1 MENRKDQTFRRL
13 LAFAAPYKGRI
24 ILSMIASMG
33 VAASDG
39 VIAKL
44 VEPFIDRI
52 VIAQDY
58 ELAKLVPIFAIALA
72 VLKGLSRYVQE
83 YFISTAGQMAIQD
96 IRNALFGQSMDL
108 SMRYYTD
115 TASGSLM
122 SRILND
128 VNLMQSV
135 LSNVIVSGVRET
147 LTLVGLAGVAFYT
160 DWRMALMS
168 FVVIP
173 AAAVPASLIGKKI
186 KKFSR
191 RGQGA
196 MGDLTTALEQAFS
209 GIKVVKAFA
218 TEEREKKKFTGQ
230 NLAYYR
236 FIRKTIKYGALSSP
250 VMEILTAIG
259 IAAVL
264 WYGLTRVLA
273 GEMTQGQLFSVLA
286 AILLMY
292 TPLKRLTKVNNTVQQ
307 ALGGAQRVFELLDE
321 EVEIVDAE
329 NALSLSRCRG
339 EVCFEDVSFAYDTE
353 PVIQQLD
360 LKVSPGEVVALV
372 GPSGAGK
379 STIAG
384 LISRFYDPTGGRIL
398 IDGHDI
404 RSLST
409 RSLHDNLA
417 LVDQETFLFN
427 ASISENISYGT
438 DGATEAEIVTAAQ
451 QAFADEFICQM
462 PEGYQT
468 LIGDR
473 GVRLS
478 GGQRQR
484 LCIARAILRN
494 APILLLDEATSAL
507 DTESEAMVQLALSN
521 LMRERTTFVIAHR
534 LSTIK
539 HADRILVLD
548 QGRVMESG
556 NHQQLMAQDGL
567 YRRLHDMQFK
577 DSAPACA

>member
-1 MENRKDQTFRRL
+1 MEKPKQGTFRRL

-58 ELAKLVPIFAIALA
+58 ELARMAPFFVVGLALF
-72 VLKGLSRYVQE
+72 KGISRYVQE
-83 YFISTAGQMAIQD
+83 YFIGTAGQMAIQD

-108 SMRYYTD
+108 SMRYHTD
-115 TASGSLM
+115 TASGNLM
-122 SRILND
+122 SKILND

-135 LSNVIVSGVRET
+135 LSNVVVSCIRET
-147 LTLVGLAGVAFYT
+147 LTLIGLAGVALYT
-160 DWRMALMS
+160 DWRMALMA

-173 AAAVPASLIGKKI
+173 ASAIPASAIGKKI

-196 MGDLTTALEQAFS
+196 MGELTTALEQAFS

-218 TEEREKKKFTGQ
+218 TEEQEKNKFIQQ

-236 FIRKTIKYGALSSP
+236 FIRKTLKYGALSSP
-250 VMEILTAIG
+250 VMEILTAVG
-259 IAAVL
+259 VAAVL
-264 WYGLTRVLA
+264 WYGLNRVLA

-286 AILLMY
+286 AILFMY

-307 ALGGAQRVFELLDE
+307 ALGGAERVFEVLDE
-321 EVEIVDAE
+321 KPEIVEAQDALE
-329 NALSLSRCRG
+329 LRDCRG
-339 EVCFEDVSFAYDTE
+339 EVCFENVSFSYDAE
-353 PVIQQLD
+353 PVIQNLN
-360 LKVSPGEVVALV
+360 LSVSPGEVVALV

-379 STIAG
+379 STLAG
-384 LISRFYDPTGGRIL
+384 LISRFYDPTVGRIL
-398 IDGHDI
+398 IDGLDI
-404 RSLST
+404 SSLSI

-427 ASISENISYGT
+427 ATISENISYGSAE
-438 DGATEAEIVTAAQ
+438 ATTAEVVAAAR
-451 QAFADEFICQM
+451 QAFADEFISLM

-468 LIGDR
+468 MIGDR

-484 LCIARAILRN
+484 LCIARAILRD

-534 LSTIK
+534 LSTVK
-539 HADRILVLD
+539 HADRILVLEG
-548 QGRVMESG
+548 GRIKESG
-556 NHQQLMAQDGL
+556 SHTELLAAGGL
-567 YRRLHDMQFK
+567 YRRLYDMQFQEHE
-577 DSAPACA
+577 